1 MTTNKRF
8 VYDEKTSSLYAP
20 DGTYLKK
27 VFCPKAL
34 NWNQLTAGPGES
46 RWKNCESCE
55 EKVIDLD
62 VADVDTVINE
72 CGNEWKSICIHASSK
87 SNNVIFLKDKDAP
100 PPATELELN
109 EDGLPVIKT
118 VRSIEDINRA
128 VGLGYWPDV
137 RLIEYDTSELSSK
150 IAIGQDRETGKI
162 DVSGD
167 YRSGF
172 GSSNSNESKW
182 VEVIPFHTYYQYYQA
197 DPIAAYL
204 IPCDMQDGTVVLVE
218 DPIEDIV
225 GWRWNQGNS
234 GRAMSVKGHVEGRK
248 VVLNKESVYVSE
260 VMG

>member
-34 NWNQLTAGPGES
+34 NWNQLTIVPGES

-55 EKVIDLD
+55 DKVIDLD
-62 VADVDTVINE
+62 AADVETVLNE
-72 CGNEWKSICIHASSK
+72 CRDEWKSICIHASSK
-87 SNNVIFLKDKDAP
+87 SKNVIFLKDSNAP
-100 PPATELELN
+100 PLAKELKIN

-137 RLIEYDTSELSSK
+137 RLVEYDTYELRSK
-150 IAIGQDRETGKI
+150 FAIGQDRETGKI

-172 GSSNSNESKW
+172 NPDVSNESKW
-182 VEVIPFHTYYQYYQA
+182 VEIIPFHSYYQYYQEN
-197 DPIAAYL
+197 PIAAYL
-204 IPCDMQDGTVVLVE
+204 IPRDMQDGTRVLVE

-234 GRAMSVKGHVEGRK
+234 QRAMNMNGHVEGLK
-248 VVLNKESVYVSE
+248 VILDKESVNVTE

>member
-34 NWNQLTAGPGES
+34 NWNQLTIVPGES
-46 RWKNCESCE
+46 RWKNCETCN

-62 VADVDTVINE
+62 VADIETVVNE
-72 CGNEWKSICIHASSK
+72 CEDEWESICIHASSK
-87 SNNVIFLKDKDAP
+87 SNNVIFLKDRNAP
-100 PPATELELN
+100 TLAKELELN
-109 EDGLPVIKT
+109 EDGLPIIKT
-118 VRSIEDINRA
+118 VRSIVDINRA

-137 RLIEYDTSELSSK
+137 RLVKYEISKLSSK
-150 IAIGQDRETGKI
+150 FEIKQNLVTGKI

-167 YRSGF
+167 YRSSF
-172 GSSNSNESKW
+172 GSSDSNDSEW
-182 VEVIPFHTYYQYYQA
+182 VEVIPFHSFYQYFQEE
-197 DPIAAYL
+197 PIAAYL
-204 IPCDMQDGTVVLVE
+204 IPKDMKDGTVVLVE

-234 GRAMSVKGHVEGRK
+234 QRAMNVKGHLEGRK
-248 VVLNKESVYVSE
+248 IVLNKKSVYVTE
-260 VMG
+260 VIG

>member
-1 MTTNKRF
+1 MPTNKRF

-20 DGTYLKK
+20 DGDFLKK

-34 NWNQLTAGPGES
+34 NWNQLTVVPGES
-46 RWKNCESCE
+46 RWKNCDTCQ

-62 VADVDTVINE
+62 ETDVDTVVNE
-72 CGNEWKSICIHASSK
+72 CKNEWDSICIHASSK
-87 SNNVIFLKDKDAP
+87 SNNVIFLRDENAP
-100 PPATELELN
+100 PLAKDIAFN

-137 RLIEYDTSELSSK
+137 RLIEYDTYELSSK
-150 IAIGQDRETGKI
+150 FAIGQHRETGII

-172 GSSNSNESKW
+172 GSGNGNERKW
-182 VEVIPFHTYYQYYQA
+182 IEVIPFHSYYQYYQSN
-197 DPIAAYL
+197 PIAAYL
-204 IPCDMQDGTVVLVE
+204 IPRGMQDGTLVLVE

-234 GRAMSVKGHVEGRK
+234 HRAMNLTGNVYDRK
-248 VVLNKESVYVSE
+248 IVLNKDSVYVTE